1 MWSLAIFLQSRELL
15 LFRKEG
21 RACPANFTEKEQAK
35 MRKQRLWLIS
45 LVFVFVLPVFMTAC
59 KEKQVANMGD
69 NATVVDKP
77 VDGGKVTLAMFSA
90 PKGLFN
96 PIMAVDLY
104 DSYVTNYV
112 FDSLWG
118 YDSNQQLTE
127 KYLAESWELSPDK
140 RVATIRLKQGIRW
153 HDGKPLTVD
162 DLIFT
167 WETLADSAYTGTR
180 FSQVAMIEGARAKHA
195 NKAVTISGL
204 TKVDPY
210 TVQVKLAQPI
220 ANIWDSLWSIPIPK
234 HVFAGVP
241 VAQLGNVE
249 ATKKQVIGSGPF
261 RLTEV
266 KANEYMVLTK
276 NKDYYIKGKPHI
288 DQVVWK
294 VVAQD
299 VAIGA
304 LKKGEIDFLTQIS
317 PKEFG
322 RLNQDKNL
330 VVKEIEDFSYQYIG
344 INHHSPK
351 LKNKKLRQ
359 AMTYAINR
367 QALVDGLLKGHG
379 YVINQHIPKVSWAYN
394 GDLEKAYPYDVGK
407 AKALLAEA
415 GYKDINGDGFV
426 EDPQGK
432 PFTLTLDYPTGNL
445 VREKSALH
453 IVENLRHVGLHVIL
467 NKPREQ
473 SAHYGV
479 VEQGKVELY
488 LSGWSLTPDVSPQG
502 IWLSSDAFNHLHY
515 QNQESDELI
524 QAAVT
529 SPAAF
534 DPVKRKQTYKKWT
547 ELISADAPQIFL
559 YGQNRIE
566 AWNKRIQGVEFDWQG
581 AVESTGILHWWIPKE
596 QQ

>member
-1 MWSLAIFLQSRELL
+1 MGKKRLWSISLA
-15 LFRKEG
+15 
-21 RACPANFTEKEQAK
+21 
-35 MRKQRLWLIS
+35 
-45 LVFVFVLPVFMTAC
+45 FVLVSSLLIVAC
-59 KEKQVANMGD
+59 NDKQVAHMED
-69 NATVVDKP
+69 HATVVDQP
-77 VDGGKVTLAMFSA
+77 VAGGKVTLAMFSA

-104 DSYVTNYV
+104 DSYVTNYL

-118 YDSNQQLTE
+118 YDANLQLTE

-140 RVATIRLKQGIRW
+140 RVVTIRLKQGMSW
-153 HDGKPLTVD
+153 HDGKPITVD

-167 WETLADSAYTGTR
+167 WETLADPAYAGTR
-180 FSQVAMIEGARAKHA
+180 FSQVSMIAGAQAKHEQ
-195 NKAVTISGL
+195 KARTISGL

-210 TVQVKLAQPI
+210 TVQVKLVQPT
-220 ANIWDSLWSIPIPK
+220 ANIWDSLWGTPIPK

-241 VAQLGNVE
+241 VAQLGHVD
-249 ATKKQVIGSGPF
+249 ATRKQVIGSGPF
-261 RLTEV
+261 RLQEV
-266 KANEYMVLTK
+266 KANEYVVLAK
-276 NKDYYIKGKPHI
+276 NKDYYVKGKPHI

-299 VAIGA
+299 IAIGA

-317 PKEFG
+317 PKEFN
-322 RLNQDKNL
+322 RLQQDKNL
-330 VVKEIEDFSYQYIG
+330 VIKEIEDFTYQYIG
-344 INHHSPK
+344 INHASPK

-379 YVINQHIPKVSWAYN
+379 YVLNQHIPKASWAYN
-394 GDLEKAYPYDVGK
+394 ADLEAAYPYDVGK

-415 GYKDINGDGFV
+415 GYKDSNGDGFV

-432 PFTLTLDYPTGNL
+432 PFTLTLDYPTGNP
-445 VREKSALH
+445 VREKSAQP
-453 IVENLRHVGLHVIL
+453 IVEDLRKVGLHVIL

-473 SAHYGV
+473 ATHYGAI
-479 VEQGKVELY
+479 EQGKVELY

-502 IWLSSDAFNHLHY
+502 IWLSTDAFNHLHY
-515 QNQESDELI
+515 KNQESDKLI
-524 QAAVT
+524 RAAVT

-534 DPVKRKQTYKKWT
+534 DPAKRKETYKKWT
-547 ELISADAPQIFL
+547 ELISEDAPQIFL

-566 AWNKRIQGVEFDWQG
+566 AWHKRIQGVTFDWRG
-581 AVESTGILHWWIPKE
+581 AVESTGILNWWIVKE